1 MSCAIIFFKFKKKKK
16 TENGACIYV
25 CVCVCVCVYNIG
37 KKVLKL
43 QFSNNK
49 YVRVSSIVNST
60 IYFTT
65 HRCNC
70 EHCIITTD

>member
-1 MSCAIIFFKFKKKKK
+1 MSCAIIFFKLKKKKK
-16 TENGACIYV
+16 KKKKKNRKWCMYM
-25 CVCVCVCVYNIG
+25 CVYVYNIG

-43 QFSNNK
+43 QCSNNK

-65 HRCNC
+65 HRCHC